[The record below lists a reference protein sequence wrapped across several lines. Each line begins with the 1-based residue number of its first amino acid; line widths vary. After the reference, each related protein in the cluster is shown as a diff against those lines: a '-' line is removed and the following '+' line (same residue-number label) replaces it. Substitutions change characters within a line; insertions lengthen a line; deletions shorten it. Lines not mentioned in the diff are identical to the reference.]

1 MAEAKKR
8 AGDKTEIR
16 RFRFPFY
23 LEAVTHLSRA
33 AIFRHMM
40 TRDRQSFITQFFCSL
55 PSRVSL
61 AHLTS
66 HFPIPGIRVVAAVSL
81 LCCAPLFSPWNPS
94 AINFILR
101 QSHRFFAQAT
111 LIFVCLPPKRL
122 SIPLFFRAGS
132 VDVFKNASNLKGRTC
147 LHLCTSFPSRIDCL
161 FDVFAQ
167 HITEHKTSEQRSK
180 KLFH

>member
-1 MAEAKKR
+1 MTILIGLLLFRWQSARRQKR

-81 LCCAPLFSPWNPS
+81 LCCAPLFFPETRQQSILFSVNPT
-94 AINFILR
+94 AFL
-101 QSHRFFAQAT
+101 H
-111 LIFVCLPPKRL
+111 KRL
-122 SIPLFFRAGS
+122 
-132 VDVFKNASNLKGRTC
+132 
-147 LHLCTSFPSRIDCL
+147 
-161 FDVFAQ
+161 
-167 HITEHKTSEQRSK
+167 
-180 KLFH
+180 